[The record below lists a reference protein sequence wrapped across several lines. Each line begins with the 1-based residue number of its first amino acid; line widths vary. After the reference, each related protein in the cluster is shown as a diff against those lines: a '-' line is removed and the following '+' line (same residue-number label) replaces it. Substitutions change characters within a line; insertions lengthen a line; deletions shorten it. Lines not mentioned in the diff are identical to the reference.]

1 MSNVLD
7 SLFLIKLFFFIQM
20 SIVRELHIWQIKNY
34 TKKIFRNQ
42 ILLSCVLQINKS
54 MFKAP

>member
-34 TKKIFRNQ
+34 TKKLFRNQ

>member
-7 SLFLIKLFFFIQM
+7 LLFLIKLFFFIQM

-34 TKKIFRNQ
+34 TKKLFRNQ